1 MEDASIEVVGVYAV
15 VGTHRHRLPES
26 KDTNFEPLK
35 AAVYTVKRRFFDKN
49 YIARPVFACPST
61 A

>member
-1 MEDASIEVVGVYAV
+1 MPSSVLIVTGFRKAK
-15 VGTHRHRLPES
+15 TP
-26 KDTNFEPLK
+26 NFEPLK